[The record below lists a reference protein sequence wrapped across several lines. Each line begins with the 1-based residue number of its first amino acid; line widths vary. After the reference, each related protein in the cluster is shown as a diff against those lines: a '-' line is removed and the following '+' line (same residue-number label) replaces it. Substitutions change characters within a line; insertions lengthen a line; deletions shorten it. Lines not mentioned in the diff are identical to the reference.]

1 MGLYIA
7 IIIIAV
13 LIVYSLK
20 DVFSSADAPAWSNMV
35 ITGLILFTVILSIFL
50 ILHYRALPSGEDKNV
65 KTKQEQTETEKET
78 PEENAAAQPAAA
90 EEISPEHQE
99 AAVAVA
105 QEYII
110 MEDYYKR
117 NSPELNS
124 YDKAAEYIMKK
135 YDFSQEDWSQF
146 LDHASKYE
154 LFKKAK
160 EKMDSETKK

>member
-1 MGLYIA
+1 MGLYVA
-7 IIIIAV
+7 IIVIII

-20 DVFSSADAPAWSNMV
+20 DVFSNADVPAWSNMV

-50 ILHYRALPSGEDKNV
+50 ILHYRSSMGEDKNI
-65 KTKQEQTETEKET
+65 KAKQEQTETEKNP
-78 PEENAAAQPAAA
+78 PEENTSATPAVT
-90 EEISPEHQE
+90 EELSPEHQE
-99 AAVAVA
+99 AAIAVA

-146 LDHASKYE
+146 LDHASKYD

-160 EKMDSETKK
+160 EKMDAETKK